1 MLQNLFN
8 SFIECAIVAAVLVGF
23 GWGMSKLMDI
33 FFTKD

>member
-1 MLQNLFN
+1 MLPNLFN

-23 GWGMSKLMDI
+23 GYGMAKLMDM